1 MKLRFERPLADKGP
15 RHVRESREGRGFGP
29 AMENGPSLGALA
41 PEARWLQGL
50 KAQLVGLPEA
60 AGLKPRPSKVPRCD
74 GVFRHQALAV
84 YFLIACCAPVIA
96 QQSAPP
102 TPFANAHLAS
112 AHAPSL
118 PAPRSVARVNGA
130 VLTDRDLLREMY
142 TIFPY
147 AKQHNGGFPQ
157 AMESG
162 IRRGALKMIEF
173 EELVYQEAKRRQMTI
188 TPQRIAASEKQFRQ
202 RFESEPQYELF
213 LQTEAG
219 GSEQVL
225 RAKIKRS
232 LLIEELL
239 KEEVNDKSP
248 VSVAEAKAFYEKNPE
263 GFRLP
268 ESYALQTIS
277 ILPPRAAGAKLPSA
291 AATTPEQL
299 KQMRGRAQEAL
310 KQAKATKTFEEFGLL
325 AEKISEDDYRV
336 MMGDHRTTKTADLPP
351 EVLAVVSKMLPGQV
365 SDLIEADGVLTIV
378 RLNAHNPSR
387 MQKFTEVQEELRTR
401 MQSNK
406 AEQLRHELDARL
418 RKNAKIE
425 EL

>member
-1 MKLRFERPLADKGP
+1 MKLGFEPVLADESLRP
-15 RHVRESREGRGFGP
+15 IRECREGRGFSP
-29 AMENGPSLGALA
+29 AMENGLSLGALA

-50 KAQLVGLPEA
+50 KAEPVGLPRA
-60 AGLKPRPSKVPRCD
+60 AGLKPRPSKVPRYD
-74 GVFRHQALAV
+74 GVFRRQVLAV
-84 YFLIACCAPVIA
+84 FFLITFCPPVVA
-96 QQSAPP
+96 QKSAPP
-102 TPFANAHLAS
+102 TPLANAHLVS

-118 PAPRSVARVNGA
+118 PAPRPVARVNGA

-162 IRRGALKMIEF
+162 IRQGALKMIEF

-188 TPQRIAASEKQFRQ
+188 TPQRIAASEKQFRE
-202 RFESEPQYELF
+202 RFASDAQYELF
-213 LQTEAG
+213 LQSEAG

-239 KEEVNDKSP
+239 KEEVNQKSA
-248 VSVAEAKAFYEKNPE
+248 VSVAEAKTFYANHPE
-263 GFRLP
+263 PFRLP

-277 ILPPRAAGAKLPSA
+277 ILPPRSSGAKQLSA
-291 AATTPEQL
+291 AEATPEQL
-299 KQMRGRAQEAL
+299 KQMRARAQEAL
-310 KQAKATKTFEEFGLL
+310 KQARATKTHEEFGLL

-336 MMGDHRTTKTADLPP
+336 MMGDHRTTKTGDLPP

-387 MQKFTEVQEELRTR
+387 MQEFTEVQEALKAQ
-401 MQSNK
+401 MQSHK
-406 AEQLRHELDARL
+406 AEHLRRELDARL

>member
-1 MKLRFERPLADKGP
+1 MRLR
-15 RHVRESREGRGFGP
+15 
-29 AMENGPSLGALA
+29 
-41 PEARWLQGL
+41 LQL
-50 KAQLVGLPEA
+50 TVL
-60 AGLKPRPSKVPRCD
+60 
-74 GVFRHQALAV
+74 
-84 YFLIACCAPVIA
+84 FLIVTCAPVIA
-96 QQSAPP
+96 QQSAPSP
-102 TPFANAHLAS
+102 GASAHLVS

-118 PAPRSVARVNGA
+118 PAPRPVARVNGA
-130 VLTDRDLLREMY
+130 VLTDHDLLREMY

-162 IRRGALKMIEF
+162 IRQGALKMIEF
-173 EELVYQEAKRRQMTI
+173 EELAYQEAKRRQMTV
-188 TPQRIAASEKQFRQ
+188 TPQRLAASERQFRQ
-202 RFESEPQYELF
+202 RFESEQQYELF

-225 RAKIKRS
+225 RTKIKRS
-232 LLIEELL
+232 LLIEDLL
-239 KEEVNDKSP
+239 KEEVSDKSP
-248 VSVAEAKAFYEKNPE
+248 VSLAEAKAYYENNPDR
-263 GFRLP
+263 FRLP

-277 ILPPRAAGAKLPSA
+277 ILPPRAPGAKQPSA
-291 AATTPEQL
+291 TAATPEQL
-299 KQMRGRAQEAL
+299 KEMRARAQEAL
-310 KQAKATKTFEEFGLL
+310 RQAKATKTYEEFGLL

-336 MMGDHRTTKTADLPP
+336 MMGEHRTLKTADMPP
-351 EVLAVVSKMLPGQV
+351 AVLAVVSKMPPGQV

-387 MQKFTEVQEELRTR
+387 MQKFAEVQEALRAQ

-406 AEQLRHELDARL
+406 TEKLRRELDARL